1 MVSKKCLLAR
11 GFGIERARLGG
22 ALRYARGLSAHG
34 FRARLAG
41 ALRYARGLSAHGC
54 GTERARP
61 GHFAS
66 LVVSKKVPPTYGDFD
81 FFFPKY
87 RRF

>member
-54 GTERARP
+54 GTERARLARALR
-61 GHFAS
+61 FARG
-66 LVVSKKVPPTYGDFD
+66 LKKSASYLWGF
-81 FFFPKY
+81 
-87 RRF
+87 